1 MLDIKLL
8 QKNIDYIVSKL
19 KSRNI
24 DEDLLND
31 LSETINK
38 RNKLI
43 FLLNEEQEKKNKI
56 SKELANNR
64 NQETLDKASKIKKN
78 IKSLENEIELF
89 QNKLDQILPQ
99 IPNVPIDF
107 VPIGNNE
114 DDNVEVARYENLGR
128 GLVKDVKPHYEIG
141 IEKGMIEFERATKMS
156 GSRFVLFKNE
166 GARLV
171 RALENMMIDVHTSNG
186 YEEILPP
193 ILINSKMLFG
203 TGQLPKFE
211 HDLFKIEGEDLWL
224 IPTAEVPLT
233 NYYYNE
239 IIDLEKTKKF
249 TAYTLCFRSEAGS
262 SGKDTKGLIRSRQF
276 NKVEIV
282 KITSEENALSE
293 FESCVKDA
301 EKILQILEIPYRK
314 VLLCTGDLGFSSS
327 ITYDLEIWLPSEQKF
342 REVSSISYF
351 GDFQARR
358 AKIRYKNKDGKI
370 KYAHTINGSGLAI
383 DRVIAVLLEQYQNKD
398 GSIDVPNALKPYIS
412 NNSNIKL

>member
-8 QKNIDYIVSKL
+8 QKNIDYIISKL

-24 DEDLLND
+24 DKDLLND

-64 NQETLDKASKIKKN
+64 NQETLDKASEIKKN

-99 IPNVPIDF
+99 IPNIPIDF
-107 VPIGNNE
+107 VPLGYSE

-128 GLVKDVKPHYEIG
+128 GLVKDVIPHYEIG
-141 IEKGMIEFERATKMS
+141 LEKGMIEFERATKMS

-193 ILINSKMLFG
+193 VLINSKMLFG

-233 NYYYNE
+233 NYYNNE

-276 NKVEIV
+276 NKVEII
-282 KITSEENALSE
+282 KITNEENALSE

-301 EKILQILEIPYRK
+301 EKILQLLEIPYRK

-358 AKIRYKNKDGKI
+358 AKIRYKNKDGKV

-398 GSIDVPNALKPYIS
+398 GSIDIPNALKPYIS
-412 NNSNIKL
+412 NNSNIKF

>member
-8 QKNIDYIVSKL
+8 QKNIDYIISKL

-24 DEDLLND
+24 DKDLLND

-64 NQETLDKASKIKKN
+64 NQETLDKASEIKKN

-99 IPNVPIDF
+99 IPNIPIDF
-107 VPIGNNE
+107 VPVGDSE

-128 GLVKDVKPHYEIG
+128 GLVKDVIPHYEIG
-141 IEKGMIEFERATKMS
+141 LEKGMIEFERATKMS

-193 ILINSKMLFG
+193 VLINSKMLFG

-211 HDLFKIEGEDLWL
+211 HDLFKIEGEDL
-224 IPTAEVPLT
+224 
-233 NYYYNE
+233 
-239 IIDLEKTKKF
+239 
-249 TAYTLCFRSEAGS
+249 
-262 SGKDTKGLIRSRQF
+262 
-276 NKVEIV
+276 
-282 KITSEENALSE
+282 
-293 FESCVKDA
+293 
-301 EKILQILEIPYRK
+301 
-314 VLLCTGDLGFSSS
+314 
-327 ITYDLEIWLPSEQKF
+327 
-342 REVSSISYF
+342 
-351 GDFQARR
+351 
-358 AKIRYKNKDGKI
+358 
-370 KYAHTINGSGLAI
+370 
-383 DRVIAVLLEQYQNKD
+383 
-398 GSIDVPNALKPYIS
+398 
-412 NNSNIKL
+412 